1 MERPPPLSMKELLHK
16 KFKITPAKLREPLQ
30 GVR

>member
-1 MERPPPLSMKELLHK
+1 MERPPPLSMKELLQMK
-16 KFKITPAKLREPLQ
+16 SKITPAKQREPLQ